1 VNLPNRIHLGTT
13 FGQDRVTL
21 GTVGNGQWSS
31 PRTKE
36 DPVSAAI
43 EWGSTA
49 DERAASYPCE
59 EFVPDA
65 DIAVYRAIDISA
77 PVPVV
82 FRWLCQ
88 LRVAPYSYDLLDNLG
103 RRSPRELTPDADE
116 LETGQRIVTIFHLA
130 SFERDRQMTIV
141 CDGIGKK
148 LLGDVS
154 STYAVAPAGDGSRL
168 VLKLVC
174 DPPGGRLLAGPYRW
188 IMPWFDLF
196 MMRKQF
202 LNLKRMAEKTAAA
215 S

>member
-1 VNLPNRIHLGTT
+1 MSTAT
-13 FGQDRVTL
+13 
-21 GTVGNGQWSS
+21 
-31 PRTKE
+31 
-36 DPVSAAI
+36 

-59 EFVPDA
+59 EFVPDPTL
-65 DIAVYRAIDISA
+65 AVYRAIDIAA
-77 PVPVV
+77 PVAVI

-103 RRSPRELTPDADE
+103 RRSPRELTSGADE
-116 LETGQRIVTIFHLA
+116 LEVGQRIMTIFHLA
-130 SFERDRQMTIV
+130 SFEVDRHITIV

-154 STYAVAPAGDGSRL
+154 STYAVTGDGDSSRL

-174 DPPGGRLLAGPYRW
+174 NPPGGRLLLAPYRW
-188 IMPWFDLF
+188 VMPWFDLF

-202 LNLKRMAEKTAAA
+202 LNVRKLAEQTAADRV
-215 S
+215 

>member
-1 VNLPNRIHLGTT
+1 M
-13 FGQDRVTL
+13 
-21 GTVGNGQWSS
+21 
-31 PRTKE
+31 
-36 DPVSAAI
+36 SAAI

-49 DERAASYPCE
+49 GERSATYPCE
-59 EFVPDA
+59 EFVPGA
-65 DIAVYRAIDISA
+65 KLAVWRAIDISA

-103 RRSPRELTPDADE
+103 RRSPRELTPGADE
-116 LETGQRIVTIFHLA
+116 LEVGQRVMTIFHLA
-130 SFERDRQMTIV
+130 SFEHDRHLTIV

-154 STYAVAPAGDGSRL
+154 STYALSPAEDGSRL

-174 DPPGGRLLAGPYRW
+174 DPPGGRLLAVPYRW
-188 IMPWFDLF
+188 VMPWFDLF

-202 LNLKRMAEKTAAA
+202 LTLKRLAEETAAA
-215 S
+215 A

>member
-1 VNLPNRIHLGTT
+1 MST
-13 FGQDRVTL
+13 
-21 GTVGNGQWSS
+21 
-31 PRTKE
+31 
-36 DPVSAAI
+36 AI

-49 DERAASYPCE
+49 EERAASYPCE
-59 EFVPDA
+59 EFVPGA
-65 DIAVYRAIDISA
+65 TLAVYRAIDIAA

-82 FRWLCQ
+82 YRWLCQ

-103 RRSPRELTPDADE
+103 RRSPRELTPGAEE
-116 LETGQRIVTIFHLA
+116 LEEGQRVMTIFHLA
-130 SFERDRQMTIV
+130 SFERDRQLTIV

-154 STYAVAPAGDGSRL
+154 STYTVAPSGDGSRL

-174 DPPGGRLLAGPYRW
+174 NPPGGRLLAVPYRW

-202 LNLKRMAEKTAAA
+202 LNLKRLAEQTAAA
-215 S
+215 A